1 MSMSFSLDLESCLL
15 CFACNSSLI
24 ASALLR
30 CIVHST
36 LAGFINQQHFLDR
49 RAFVSTHSRK
59 GGTPYILTNDAT
71 ACSMKVVRK
80 QSE

>member
-1 MSMSFSLDLESCLL
+1 MLNRSIRQHSFADQAQLSSATQLEKLSK
-15 CFACNSSLI
+15 SP
-24 ASALLR
+24 
-30 CIVHST
+30 
-36 LAGFINQQHFLDR
+36 QFLDR